1 MRPDRPG
8 IPGADSAHVVDP
20 VAAASNPDLCGSSVV
35 LVDEH
40 GDHTA
45 LSLAL
50 LLAEAGRQVEIVTH
64 QMFVGALVATTLD
77 IPWMYPLLTAA
88 GVRLTPQSFVERIDA
103 NEVTIA
109 DMWGAGSR
117 TAAAETVVLNLGRRP
132 DLGLYEALLAT
143 GLEATR
149 IGDCLVPREVDDAI
163 YEGERIGRALTG
175 QPTSAMAAHSR

>member
-8 IPGADSAHVVDP
+8 IPGADSEHVIDP
-20 VAAASNPDLCGSSVV
+20 VAAVRDPDRCGSSVV
-35 LVDEH
+35 IIDEH

-50 LLAEAGRQVEIVTH
+50 FLAEAGRGVEIVTH
-64 QMFVGALVATTLD
+64 QLFVGGGAVAATLD
-77 IPWMYPLLTAA
+77 IPWVYPLLTAA

-103 NEVTIA
+103 TELTIA

-117 TAAAETVVLNLGRRP
+117 TAHADTVILNLGRRP
-132 DLGLYEALLAT
+132 DTGLYEAMSAT
-143 GLEATR
+143 GLDATR

-163 YEGERIGRALTG
+163 YEGERAGRALTR
-175 QPTSAMAAHSR
+175 QPATAAAGH